1 MDQQTDKQTVL
12 PTIAPVLIDDD
23 LLSLVGSGGGG
34 SVRTGGIHKVP
45 LSLRS

>member
-12 PTIAPVLIDDD
+12 PIIAPVLIDD

-34 SVRTGGIHKVP
+34 SVRIGGVHKVP

>member
-1 MDQQTDKQTVL
+1 MDQHTDKQTVL
-12 PTIAPVLIDDD
+12 PTITPVLIDD

-34 SVRTGGIHKVP
+34 SVRIGGVHEVP